1 MDLTSPQKFEEI
13 QNTEEEPKLKE
24 MDIQMPTVVSHSK
37 LEKIQTTEKSIELK
51 EIKTTIPT
59 AKTMSN
65 SKEIIFNTKKK
76 SDETPLGNVPETVTA
91 DVRGELV
98 VPVQMHSAIQADP
111 QNINNFVNIPEG
123 IVKDPV
129 HSEVHLGGGSGGDT
143 PEVVVKEGEIEK
155 QVNDAG
161 HRKRNHATN
170 PAHVS
175 LENTVELAVE
185 EVTEDAEKEEIFSTI
200 QNFVEASTEF
210 TLKDEIP
217 GTLSA
222 TEKIKDFVNENQSDA
237 IKDSEVNMELLDI
250 DGEMSE
256 ERIEG
261 LQKTVIGEVDE
272 TEEPVTIINEE
283 DNVELTTTRRLPE
296 VYPGLSSNRP
306 PPPTTPTPA
315 GQPQIINHNM
325 NLQTAL
331 IINTL
336 SKVTSMKIYAFGF
349 CRFCQ
354 MFLSLD

>member
-1 MDLTSPQKFEEI
+1 MSLLNLTLPKKFEEI
-13 QNTEEEPKLKE
+13 QDTKDEPEIKE
-24 MDIQMPTVVSHSK
+24 IEKILPTVVSHSE
-37 LEKIQTTEKSIELK
+37 LEMIHTREKSID
-51 EIKTTIPT
+51 TTDMKPIISM
-59 AKTMSN
+59 AKTPSN
-65 SKEIIFNTKKK
+65 IKDIIYNTQEK
-76 SDETPLGNVPETVTA
+76 SDEMHRGNVSETVTTQ
-91 DVRGELV
+91 VRGELV

-111 QNINNFVNIPEG
+111 QNIIHFGNITEV

-129 HSEVHLGGGSGGDT
+129 DSEVHLGGGDGRET
-143 PEVVVKEGEIEK
+143 PEVMVEKGEIETEM
-155 QVNDAG
+155 NDAG
-161 HRKRNHATN
+161 HENGNHATN

-175 LENTVELAVE
+175 LKNKVDLTVE

-217 GTLSA
+217 GRLSA
-222 TEKIKDFVNENQSDA
+222 TEKIKDFVNEHQSDA
-237 IKDSEVNMELLDI
+237 IKDTQAPMEFLDM
-250 DGEMSE
+250 DGEMSASE
-256 ERIEG
+256 ESIEG
-261 LQKTVIGEVDE
+261 LQKNVKGEVDE

-306 PPPTTPTPA
+306 PPPTTPAPA

-336 SKVTSMKIYAFGF
+336 SKVT
-349 CRFCQ
+349 
-354 MFLSLD
+354 